1 MRCLSVIS
9 LTTYLTKSSVTA
21 PVVIA
26 PALQFAKHENGM
38 LRILRTNH
46 LSRKGI
52 KYHIF
57 TKHINDLAPL
67 RVHPSSLTVPS

>member
-9 LTTYLTKSSVTA
+9 LTTSLTKSSVTT
-21 PVVIA
+21 PLVISS
-26 PALQFAKHENGM
+26 LQFAKHENGM
-38 LRILRTNH
+38 LRILHTNYF
-46 LSRKGI
+46 SEKGI

-67 RVHPSSLTVPS
+67 RVHPSSLTVPR